1 MLIKDIIEKHSS
13 IEGYWNGDV
22 SIDGQIVRKRYDPL
36 PYPLEYE
43 LYPLASHSNYR

>member
-1 MLIKDIIEKHSS
+1 VLIKDIIEKHSS